1 MQKLFTEFNATTAQ
15 QWKEQLIKDL
25 KGIDY
30 DTLVWKTNA
39 GLNIQP
45 FYTSETTTQKTPLV
59 FSHNDWAICEYIL
72 VKNEKEAN
80 THALNALSNGA
91 SGIVFVIDQKIDSAI
106 LLKGISVQHI
116 YTLFKISYA
125 FVEELQNTLQSI
137 ECGNQCFIDTDVIA
151 HLAQTGNWNSSQEKD
166 LDSQK
171 FNSTLVIDGRLY
183 QEAGANI
190 INELA
195 FTLSQLNDYL
205 AYHSEHNSLTTIKK
219 VHLSVSVGG
228 DFFMEIAKLRALRN
242 LVNFLLNQ
250 YKLKSEVHIHGQSTS
265 INKSSIDSYTNMLR
279 STTEAMSASIGG
291 CDSIVVLPFDASF
304 NEPTDFSMRMAR
316 NQQLILKEESYLN
329 KVADMAAGS
338 YYIENT
344 TKTLCEKAWQQ
355 FKHIE
360 SKGGL
365 IESLKANII
374 QDIITKDAETLLN
387 QVEVG
392 KVVLVGVNKFQ
403 NKAEVIHDIIK
414 ETVSKIN
421 AKTLINPIKEIRL
434 SESFEK
440 VHSN

>member
-1 MQKLFTEFNATTAQ
+1 MFT
-15 QWKEQLIKDL
+15 
-25 KGIDY
+25 
-30 DTLVWKTNA
+30 
-39 GLNIQP
+39 
-45 FYTSETTTQKTPLV
+45 
-59 FSHNDWAICEYIL
+59 HNDWAICEYII
-72 VKNEKEAN
+72 VKNEKDAN
-80 THALNALSNGA
+80 TQALNALSNGA
-91 SGIVFVIDQKIDSAI
+91 SGLVFVIDHKIDSAV

-116 YTLFKISYA
+116 YTLFKISSA
-125 FVEELQNTLQSI
+125 FVEELQNTLKSM

-151 HLAQTGNWNSSQEKD
+151 HFAQTGNWISSYEKD
-166 LDSQK
+166 LYSQK
-171 FNSTLVIDGRLY
+171 SDSTVAVDGRLY

-195 FTLSQLNDYL
+195 FTLSHLNDYL
-205 AYHSEHNSLTTIKK
+205 AYRSENNSLKSLKK
-219 VHLSVSVGG
+219 VHLSVSVGS

-242 LVNFLLNQ
+242 LVSFLLNQ
-250 YKLKSEVHIHGQSTS
+250 YELKLEIHIHGQTTS

-329 KVADMAAGS
+329 KVADMGAGS

-365 IESLKANII
+365 IECLKANII
-374 QDIITKDAETLLN
+374 QEIISNDAEMLTN
-387 QVEVG
+387 QVKEG
-392 KVVLVGVNKFQ
+392 KMVLVGVNKYK
-403 NKAEVIHDIIK
+403 NETEVINIVKEKIISVL
-414 ETVSKIN
+414 EN
-421 AKTLINPIKEIRL
+421 NKTLIRPINTINL
-434 SESFEK
+434 P
-440 VHSN
+440 NCI

>member
-1 MQKLFTEFNATTAQ
+1 MQKLFTEFNATTEQ
-15 QWKEQLIKDL
+15 QWKDQLIKDL
-25 KGIDY
+25 KGIDFN
-30 DTLVWKTNA
+30 TLVWKTNA
-39 GLNIQP
+39 GLNVQP
-45 FYTSETTTQKTPLV
+45 FYTSETTTQKSPLV
-59 FSHNDWAICEYIL
+59 FTHNDWAICEYII

-80 THALNALSNGA
+80 TQALNALSNGA
-91 SGIVFVIDQKIDSAI
+91 SGLLFVIDHKIDSSV

-116 YTLFKISYA
+116 YTLFKISSA
-125 FVEELQNTLQSI
+125 FAEELQNALQSI

-151 HLAQTGNWNSSQEKD
+151 HFAQTGNWISSYEKD
-166 LDSQK
+166 LYSQK
-171 FNSTLVIDGRLY
+171 SDSTLAVDGRLY

-195 FTLSQLNDYL
+195 FTLSHLNDYL
-205 AYHSEHNSLTTIKK
+205 AYRSENNSLKSLKK
-219 VHLSVSVGG
+219 VHLSVSVGS

-242 LVNFLLNQ
+242 LVSFLLNQ
-250 YKLKSEVHIHGQSTS
+250 YELKLEIHIHGQTTS

-329 KVADMAAGS
+329 KVADMGAGS

-365 IESLKANII
+365 IECLKANII
-374 QDIITKDAETLLN
+374 QDIISNDAEMLTN
-387 QVEVG
+387 QVKEG
-392 KVVLVGVNKFQ
+392 KMVLVGVNKYK
-403 NKAEVIHDIIK
+403 NETEVINIVKEKIISVL
-414 ETVSKIN
+414 EN
-421 AKTLINPIKEIRL
+421 NKTLIRPINTINL
-434 SESFEK
+434 P
-440 VHSN
+440 NCI